1 MMIIQIPPNP
11 IPYPF
16 IIWMSFPA
24 MRRADLLQHHMTR
37 AGSNSPLAGVLSGS
51 GTYLPFYHIL
61 MRRCVKFANAPLG
74 VAGRPKLS

>member
-1 MMIIQIPPNP
+1 
-11 IPYPF
+11 
-16 IIWMSFPA
+16 MSFPA

-61 MRRCVKFANAPLG
+61 
-74 VAGRPKLS
+74 